1 MIITHSCEWTVLY
14 VDLAENDDSADEGS
28 KEVFAD
34 FSYNLHSFL
43 KSFMSLQMLLFYSAL
58 LHFSS
63 QERKLKHFST
73 FYISVTHKLSL
84 RLRCIVLIVFT
95 SLFL

>member
-43 KSFMSLQMLLFYSAL
+43 KSFMSLQMLLF
-58 LHFSS
+58 
-63 QERKLKHFST
+63 ST
-73 FYISVTHKLSL
+73 FAFQFSRKKIEAFQH
-84 RLRCIVLIVFT
+84 
-95 SLFL
+95 FLYQRNSQALT